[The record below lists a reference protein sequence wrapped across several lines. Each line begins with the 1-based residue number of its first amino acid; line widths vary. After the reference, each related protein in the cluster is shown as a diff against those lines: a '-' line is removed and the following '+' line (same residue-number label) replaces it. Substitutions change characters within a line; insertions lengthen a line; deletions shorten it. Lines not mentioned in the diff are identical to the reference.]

1 MIQGIGMIVLVAV
14 VTAANISGDVNA
26 DAAQSDARVPSEKVN
41 VVMPPVVN
49 EKYEYY
55 EVCGCCEKDLH
66 CDLKDKCIKWS
77 DGNKYDSVT
86 NWKVTWDYGV
96 KRSPRQCTVDS
107 FTVTVD
113 VVFHLPKWAR
123 PGDAPPSLVEKWDNY
138 TEKLIVHEKGHRD
151 RAVDAATE
159 LTRAIAELPPA
170 STCSD
175 IDRAVHKLCHA
186 RMDRLLEDQE
196 TYDEVTKHGYTQGA
210 AFP

>member
-14 VTAANISGDVNA
+14 VTAANISGDLNA

-113 VVFHLPKWAR
+113 VVFHLPKWVR
-123 PGDAPPSLVEKWDNY
+123 PNDAPRSLMEKWDVY
-138 TEKLIVHEKGHRD
+138 TEKLLVHEKGHRD
-151 RAVDAATE
+151 RAVDAASE
-159 LTRAIAELPPA
+159 LTRAITELPPA
-170 STCSD
+170 NTCAD
-175 IDRAVHKLCHA
+175 IDRAVHKYCHA
-186 RMDRLLEDQE
+186 RMDRLLKDQE
-196 TYDEVTKHGYTQGA
+196 TYDAVTRHGYTQGA